1 MTLPKKE
8 EQKSVIVVGAGVAG
22 LAAAIQLAEAG
33 LSVSILEAR
42 DRIGGRVYTGR
53 AQGLSAPIEYG
64 AEFIHGKA
72 REIWNPLEQA
82 GVRTSE
88 VDGDMWCASPKGLAP
103 CDFFSDADRILE
115 AMDDSSEDESFQ
127 SFLEGR
133 FPNPTQDARLENA
146 KKHATGYISG
156 FNAAD
161 PQLVGVHW
169 LAQEARAEEK
179 IEGDRAFRAENG
191 YTDLLNIFTK
201 KIASVGIDLN
211 LNTVVDAIEW
221 GKETVEVKARTQQG
235 ISNFSASK
243 VLITIPLGV
252 LKAGPGELGSIQFIP
267 PLPPEKMQAMD
278 KLEMGK
284 VIRVV
289 LQFRERFWEKIQPT
303 GKRTLTDMSFLFSDD
318 ELIPTWW
325 TTNPEKHPLITGWA
339 PFVAAERLSGHD
351 ISFVKQKAVERLG
364 GVFGID
370 EEALASLLVDAYCHD
385 WQSDPFSRGA
395 YSYGKVGC
403 DGAQQALGAPLNGT
417 LFFAGEATDV
427 TGNNGTVHGAI
438 ASGERAARQ
447 ILQTRAA
454 G

>member
-1 MTLPKKE
+1 MA

-42 DRIGGRVYTGR
+42 DRIGGRVYTER
-53 AQGLSAPIEYG
+53 ARGLSAPVEYG

-72 REIWNPLEQA
+72 REIWDPLEQSR
-82 GVRTSE
+82 VKVHE
-88 VDGDMWCASPKGLAP
+88 VDGDMWCITPEGLAP
-103 CDFFSDADRILE
+103 CDFFSDADRIVE
-115 AMDDSSEDESFQ
+115 AMDDSSEDESFF
-127 SFLEGR
+127 SFLERR
-133 FPNPTQDARLENA
+133 FPNPSRDPRLENA

-161 PQLVGVHW
+161 PRLVGVHW
-169 LAQEARAEEK
+169 LVEESRAEEK

-191 YTDLLNIFTK
+191 YADLLNIFGR
-201 KIASVGIDLN
+201 KITSLSVDLN
-211 LNTVVDAIEW
+211 LKTVVEAIRW
-221 GKETVEVKARTQQG
+221 DKGTVEVKARSSEV
-235 ISNFSASK
+235 ISNFSASA
-243 VLITIPLGV
+243 VVVTIPLGV
-252 LKAGPGELGSIQFIP
+252 LKAAPEELGIIQFVP
-267 PLPPEKMQAMD
+267 PLPPEKLQAMD

-289 LQFRERFWEKIQPT
+289 LQFRERFWEKIRPA
-303 GKRTLTDMSFLFSDD
+303 GRRTLANMSFLFSDD
-318 ELIPTWW
+318 QLIPTWW
-325 TTNPEKHPLITGWA
+325 TTNPQKHPLITGWA
-339 PFVAAERLSGHD
+339 PFSAAEEMSGRNL
-351 ISFVKQKAVERLG
+351 SFVKKRTIETLAHLLDLDS
-364 GVFGID
+364 D
-370 EEALASLLVDAYCHD
+370 ELENLLVAAYCHD

-403 DGAQQALGAPLNGT
+403 DGAQQALGAPLNDT

-447 ILQTRAA
+447 ILQGRVAR
-454 G
+454 